1 MARSRKNLNTYSQTG
16 NRPVGLLIIQIA
28 FVNYFIRELQSAVAF
43 ISSAHTVIET
53 DFVAAELVAV
63 MREDVKRLPSRY
75 VDSPTDSVESDESLR
90 PHWVTL
96 NSHIDQI
103 RSSDAILAIDEEIVN
118 DVSRS
123 LEKVSTEYGL
133 AEEVM
138 NSGQADLDTLLER
151 AIFIDKALATLATS
165 LSVLA
170 VELRKQLQV
179 AVDREREIHDR
190 PAIAGIAIGGLA
202 VLLLLAFT
210 WLYVDRYFVAR
221 LTALGKSTLA
231 IAGGDLK
238 AAIPEADGNDEVS
251 DMAESLK
258 IFRDTAVEVEENNL
272 REIAT
277 ARQRLVDAIES
288 ISEGFSLYDQH
299 EELVLCNKQYQ
310 ELMYPGMENLIVPGV
325 GFGTVIQRAADTGI
339 VEDAKDRV
347 AEWVDE
353 RMDRHRN
360 PGGTFVQRRSI
371 LQFSAGHRML
381 RLRVNE
387 RN

>member
-1 MARSRKNLNTYSQTG
+1 
-16 NRPVGLLIIQIA
+16 
-28 FVNYFIRELQSAVAF
+28 
-43 ISSAHTVIET
+43 
-53 DFVAAELVAV
+53 
-63 MREDVKRLPSRY
+63 
-75 VDSPTDSVESDESLR
+75 
-90 PHWVTL
+90 
-96 NSHIDQI
+96 
-103 RSSDAILAIDEEIVN
+103 
-118 DVSRS
+118 
-123 LEKVSTEYGL
+123 
-133 AEEVM
+133 
-138 NSGQADLDTLLER
+138 
-151 AIFIDKALATLATS
+151 
-165 LSVLA
+165 
-170 VELRKQLQV
+170 
-179 AVDREREIHDR
+179 
-190 PAIAGIAIGGLA
+190 
-202 VLLLLAFT
+202 
-210 WLYVDRYFVAR
+210 

-238 AAIPEADGNDEVS
+238 AAIPEAHGNDEVS

-360 PGGTFVQRRSI
+360 PGGTFVQRQSSGHWIEVTEYSTSDGGTVAIYTDITTQKESEIALLEEKRKSEEASEQVAQKNAMLESLSTKLSKYLSPQVYSSI
-371 LQFSAGHRML
+371 FSDRGFYRNCRYPGIRGTHRGVKQL
-381 RLRVNE
+381 PY
-387 RN
+387 